1 MLCKIVSN
9 LQPLHTICLHFV
21 ESHDLCSTNH
31 WFTLQSES
39 FLIEI
44 KINSL
49 GIHVIVFV
57 VILILN
63 KCSNSECVLYT
74 VDVFIPGIGAVVVV
88 IA

>member
-1 MLCKIVSN
+1 
-9 LQPLHTICLHFV
+9 
-21 ESHDLCSTNH
+21 
-31 WFTLQSES
+31 
-39 FLIEI
+39 LIEI